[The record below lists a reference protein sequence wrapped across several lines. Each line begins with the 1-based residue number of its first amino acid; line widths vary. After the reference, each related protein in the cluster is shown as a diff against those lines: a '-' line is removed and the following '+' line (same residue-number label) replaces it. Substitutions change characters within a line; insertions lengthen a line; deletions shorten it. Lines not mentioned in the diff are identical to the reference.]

1 MANKCLADDGRTTK
15 EAPDSPSKYRRSKRK
30 GDKQWL
36 KPTNVYGGSGRS
48 DVLRTRASWNHRNDP
63 SRGGGRNRS
72 FALCSRALDSLF
84 GTDLKKP
91 TPRSDMPAFDAANV
105 LRFGQDLIYLVS
117 ATGNELGGVGYSRF
131 WATNSES
138 TSSKMFIM
146 AAI

>member
-1 MANKCLADDGRTTK
+1 MAKAYKRLRRQRTQRRLK
-15 EAPDSPSKYRRSKRK
+15 NQSFMEPSKRPL
-30 GDKQWL
+30 Q
-36 KPTNVYGGSGRS
+36 V
-48 DVLRTRASWNHRNDP
+48 P

-91 TPRSDMPAFDAANV
+91 TPRNDMPAFDAANV

-131 WATNSES
+131 WAKNSES
-138 TSSKMFIM
+138 TY
-146 AAI
+146 